1 MYLFLKK
8 RKHKI
13 PSNNILNDEQPF
25 NDFVKH
31 SEFFMKL
38 TSGPLFRFLSPVIDI
53 YALPALSTSIQFT
66 LCFLHPTPFLAS
78 LLSPWVYTF
87 LFLKI
92 SLFKIVIFTCSLGG
106 ILPLF
111 SLSAS
116 QIYSCELRF
125 SALFISQVSING
137 CACVCLSL
145 FFLVFLCVFN
155 FQFRNKLWVWGNK
168 SEDEILSIRIF
179 TWSSIFF
186 TLCQNFEI
194 INEFILFIISF
205 YLCVR
210 LSGLQL
216 LCFW

>member
-145 FFLVFLCVFN
+145 FFWYLYVYLIFSLEISYECEETNWKMKFFLEEYLIEAQYFLPYV
-155 FQFRNKLWVWGNK
+155 KILK
-168 SEDEILSIRIF
+168 S
-179 TWSSIFF
+179 
-186 TLCQNFEI
+186 
-194 INEFILFIISF
+194 
-205 YLCVR
+205 
-210 LSGLQL
+210 
-216 LCFW
+216 